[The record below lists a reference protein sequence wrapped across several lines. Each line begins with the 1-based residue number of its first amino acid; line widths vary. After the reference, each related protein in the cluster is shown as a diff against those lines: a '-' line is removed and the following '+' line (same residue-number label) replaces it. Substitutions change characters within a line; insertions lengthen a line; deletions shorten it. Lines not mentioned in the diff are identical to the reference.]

1 MIVKGT
7 RQLGSF
13 KRGINLYIPKNIAIP
28 ELTIP
33 MNGLK
38 VWLKADAGVT
48 ESGGS
53 VILWA
58 DQSGEGNDAANGNS
72 PTKQTNQ
79 INGFPAINFT
89 NSQWLQIQQN
99 SIGNTGNLNVFII
112 LNYTSGGILLNKG
125 DGATYE
131 GTVWEMA
138 PQNGFGYVDN
148 SEPSWAVVSYVPSA
162 GAKIIEMA
170 CDAGSIEVFENNISK
185 GSAGPIGSINA
196 ISQYIG
202 IGGGGV
208 GGSTQNSL
216 EAKIAEIIIYDTF
229 LTSNDRASVYSYLNA
244 KYAIY

>member
-13 KRGINLYIPKNIAIP
+13 SRGINLYIPKNIATP

-58 DQSGEGNDAANGNS
+58 DQSGEGNDASNGNS

-79 INGFPAINFT
+79 INGLPAINFT
-89 NSQWLQIQQN
+89 NGQWLQIQQN
-99 SIGNTGNLNVFII
+99 SIGNIGNLNIFIV

-148 SEPSWAVVSYVPSA
+148 SGPSWAVVSYVPA
-162 GAKIIEMA
+162 GTKIIEMA
-170 CDAGSIEVFENNISK
+170 CNNGAIEVFENNSSQ
-185 GSAGPIGSINA
+185 GTAGPIGSVNA

-202 IGGGGV
+202 IGGGGTD
-208 GGSTQNSL
+208 GGTQSSL
-216 EAKIAEIIIYDTF
+216 EAKIAEIIIYDAF
-229 LTSNDRASVYSYLNA
+229 LTSIQRASIYSYLNGR
-244 KYAIY
+244 YAIY